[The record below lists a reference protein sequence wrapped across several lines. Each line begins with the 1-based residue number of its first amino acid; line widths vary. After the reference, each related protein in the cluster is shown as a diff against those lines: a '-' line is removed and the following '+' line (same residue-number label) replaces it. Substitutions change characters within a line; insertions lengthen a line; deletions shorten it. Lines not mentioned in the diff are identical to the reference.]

1 MGKELTFSLMLRA
14 EMGPS
19 IGKNT
24 PNTNPIYLLLMASI
38 ELFIIS
44 IHWLHLV

>member
-24 PNTNPIYLLLMASI
+24 PHSNPICLLLMVLI

-44 IHWLHLV
+44 IH